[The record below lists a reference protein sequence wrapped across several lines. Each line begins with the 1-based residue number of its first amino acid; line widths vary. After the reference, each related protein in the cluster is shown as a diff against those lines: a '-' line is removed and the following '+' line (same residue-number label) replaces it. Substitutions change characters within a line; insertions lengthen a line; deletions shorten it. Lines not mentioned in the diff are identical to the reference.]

1 MQKAIVFFLFLIG
14 SSLQVCA
21 QQDWRFYEDIQ
32 AFKKQDSI
40 SMPAEGGIL
49 FIGSS
54 SIRMWADLKDRFKE
68 YPIIQRGF
76 GGCEYLEILHYAD
89 DIIIPYKPSKII
101 LYAGEN
107 DFARGRSVDD
117 IYNTFMT
124 LYHKIR
130 KELPSAAVYIIS
142 VKPSEKLKEYRQ
154 GILAIND
161 RMKEFTD
168 LYPDHIR
175 YIDIYHPM
183 LDKKG
188 EPKPELFVADQLHL
202 STSGYDL
209 WEATIR
215 EFL

>member
-1 MQKAIVFFLFLIG
+1 MSPIY
-14 SSLQVCA
+14 A

-40 SMPAEGGIL
+40 SFPSEDGIL

-54 SIRMWADLKDRFKE
+54 SIGGWTDLKDRFKE

-76 GGCEYLEILHYAD
+76 GGSEYSEILHYAD

-107 DFARGRSVDD
+107 DFSRGRSVDD
-117 IYNTFMT
+117 IYHTFLI
-124 LYHKIR
+124 LYDRIR
-130 KELPSAAVYIIS
+130 KELPSTAIYVIS

-154 GILAIND
+154 AILAIND
-161 RMKEFTD
+161 RLKEFTV
-168 LYPDHIR
+168 LNSDHIQ
-175 YIDIYHPM
+175 YIDIYHAM
-183 LDKKG
+183 LDNKG

-209 WEATIR
+209 WEAIIR